1 MGHGV
6 LARDEL
12 DGVVN
17 LKCVAEF
24 SGENAGPTI
33 TFVAGFVLSQV
44 FKDSTWV
51 RSFVGERGVAPSET
65 P

>member
-24 SGENAGPTI
+24 SGENAGPSI

-44 FKDSTWV
+44 F
-51 RSFVGERGVAPSET
+51 
-65 P
+65 